1 MICSPLLAK
10 QYFPRHQKFL
20 GTPLQV
26 NQQAYAKQAKKCR
39 SVIKILVMSSA
50 CLQFLGFRSHDGGHF
65 ATMHTVPFLLLFSFW
80 LGHATSFPRRFF
92 MTLEVA
98 PPPKPRKSALGTRLW
113 GMQML
118 QFIPAWLGFVQT
130 DATTPN
136 IGALT
141 MLAVV
146 ACVLAVVCKRMQQ
159 LPTMLGPAVHRG
171 KDTTHKSL

>member
-50 CLQFLGFRSHDGGHF
+50 CLQFLVFRSHDGGHF
-65 ATMHTVPFLLLFSFW
+65 ATMHTAPFLLLFSFW
-80 LGHATSFPRRFF
+80 LGHATSTPGRFS
-92 MTLEVA
+92 MALEVA
-98 PPPKPRKSALGTRLW
+98 PPPKQRKSALGTRLW

-118 QFIPAWLGFVQT
+118 QFIPARLGYVQT

-136 IGALT
+136 I
-141 MLAVV
+141 V
-146 ACVLAVVCKRMQQ
+146 ACVRVGSGVQTDA
-159 LPTMLGPAVHRG
+159 
-171 KDTTHKSL
+171 TTPNNVGTCSTSWEGYNP

>member
-1 MICSPLLAK
+1 MSFSD
-10 QYFPRHQKFL
+10 Q
-20 GTPLQV
+20 
-26 NQQAYAKQAKKCR
+26 
-39 SVIKILVMSSA
+39 LVTSSA

-136 IGALT
+136 I
-141 MLAVV
+141 V
-146 ACVLAVVCKRMQQ
+146 ACVRVGSGVQTDAATPNNVGTCGASWEGYN
-159 LPTMLGPAVHRG
+159 P
-171 KDTTHKSL
+171 